1 MVQRRRRPVQEE
13 YDYEDDAPTLVE
25 VVLQSFVEPVV
36 KSAVLHLKHGVQ
48 SAVRWTAQRM
58 IAGGVVTGLLI
69 AGLILVL
76 LAGVKGLE
84 ALGCPLWL
92 SYLSMGI
99 LAVIGGLLMLKQIL
113 SVPLDV
119 EDEFE

>member
-1 MVQRRRRPVQEE
+1 MVQRRRRPVEE
-13 YDYEDDAPTLVE
+13 DYYQDDDPTLVE

-36 KSAVLHLKHGVQ
+36 KSAVLQLKRGVR
-48 SAVRWTAQRM
+48 SAVQWTAQRM
-58 IAGGVVTGLLI
+58 IAGGVVTGMLI

-92 SYLSMGI
+92 SYLSLGVVS
-99 LAVIGGLLMLKQIL
+99 VIGALLLLKRIL
-113 SVPLDV
+113 DGRP
-119 EDEFE
+119 EDDFE

>member
-1 MVQRRRRPVQEE
+1 MVQRRRRPVEE
-13 YDYEDDAPTLVE
+13 DYYEDDGPTLVE

-36 KSAVLHLKHGVQ
+36 KSAVDQLKHGVQ
-48 SAVRWTAQRM
+48 RAVRWTAQRM
-58 IAGGVVTGLLI
+58 IAGGVVTGMLI

-76 LAGVKGLE
+76 IAGVKGLE

-99 LAVIGGLLMLKQIL
+99 VAVIAALVLLKSIL
-113 SVPLDV
+113 STPPDDLD
-119 EDEFE
+119 E